1 MTVSGSSLVNT
12 SADGQPT
19 DNEDRPF
26 SFALGTQIFIN
37 PSSTPTDAVI
47 SFKIN
52 PGLLNGSLAS
62 GVSNLAVGFAVDS
75 DLNDISNWT
84 ATHVGTPSANHYPI
98 GFGRLASAN
107 NKVAVNVQG
116 SQVATI
122 ARPVDVVTVDS
133 SSNSFEIT
141 AHPFTTGDQVTI
153 ASTGAVPGGLAV
165 NTSYFVI
172 NSGVDSI
179 KLATSYANATGG
191 SDIDIQTTGSGTI
204 TIASD
209 ETFTLTRAGSSGT
222 VTVKKGSVVV
232 ATFTDT
238 NVASPLRPF
247 YWCREQSASN
257 SLPVVKEIKVRGA
270 I

>member
-12 SADGQPT
+12 SAVGQPT
-19 DNEDRPF
+19 LNEDRPF
-26 SFALGTQIFIN
+26 SFAMGTQIFLN
-37 PSSTPTDAVI
+37 PTSSPTDAVL
-47 SFKIN
+47 SFKID

-75 DLNDISNWT
+75 ELNNLSAWT
-84 ATHVGTPSANHYPI
+84 SSLIGTPSANIFPI
-98 GFGRLASAN
+98 GFGRLASSSEQ
-107 NKVAVNVQG
+107 VAVNIQG
-116 SQVATI
+116 TEVATV
-122 ARPVDVVTVDS
+122 ARPSTVTTVDGNA
-133 SSNSFEIT
+133 NSFSIT
-141 AHPFTTGDQVTI
+141 GHPFTRGDQVTI
-153 ASTGAVPGGLAV
+153 SSTGTVPGGLA
-165 NTSYFVI
+165 TGTPYYVI
-172 NSGVDSI
+172 TVDADTI
-179 KLATSYANATGG
+179 KLATTYANANAG

-209 ETFTLTRAGSSGT
+209 ENFTLTRAGSSGT
-222 VTVKKGSVVV
+222 VTVKKGSVTV
-232 ATFTDT
+232 ATFTNT